1 MVNQAIKS
9 SRESSCMETSNKYTI
24 ARYVDD
30 TVFIVEGGMEAIGNL
45 TRPSHKFSFASKTRH

>member
-1 MVNQAIKS
+1 
-9 SRESSCMETSNKYTI
+9 METSNKYTI

-45 TRPSHKFSFASKTRH
+45 TRLSHKFSFASKTRH